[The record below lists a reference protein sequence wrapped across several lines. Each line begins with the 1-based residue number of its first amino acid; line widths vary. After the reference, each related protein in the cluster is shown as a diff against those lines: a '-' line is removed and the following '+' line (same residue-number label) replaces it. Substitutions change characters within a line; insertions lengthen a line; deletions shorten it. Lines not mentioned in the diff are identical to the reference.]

1 MAEQTT
7 PNDLNNSDSSRVRE
21 WRSELLA
28 SADAHTLITLAQR
41 CLESG
46 DTRPVSEPTVGM
58 VPVSVREPVVGE
70 RFILVDV
77 LAARAEVDHRGERGW
92 AICVGDNKEATVA
105 AAICDAEAA
114 ANGPLT
120 GDIDELCQ
128 TTERMIAER
137 DAAEWAELLPTEVR
151 FEELVK

>member
-1 MAEQTT
+1 MAEQTMFQFSGEAH
-7 PNDLNNSDSSRVRE
+7 PSQSRE
-21 WRSELLA
+21 WRCELLA
-28 SADAHTLITLAQR
+28 TANAHELIALAQR
-41 CLESG
+41 CLEG
-46 DTRPVSEPTVGM
+46 GETRLASEPTVGM

-77 LAARAEVDHRGERGW
+77 LVTRAEVDHRGQRGW
-92 AICVGDNKEATVA
+92 AMRLGNDKEATVA

-114 ANGPLT
+114 AGAPLSNEV
-120 GDIDELCQ
+120 DELCARTQ
-128 TTERMIAER
+128 VFLAER